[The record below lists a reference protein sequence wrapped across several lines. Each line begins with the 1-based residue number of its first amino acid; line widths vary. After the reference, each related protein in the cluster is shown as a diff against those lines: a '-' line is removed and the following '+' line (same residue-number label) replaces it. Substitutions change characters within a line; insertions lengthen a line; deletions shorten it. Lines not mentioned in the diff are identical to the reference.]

1 MNGQETETLP
11 EPPAIHWR
19 DSVDLALRHAEVATK
34 LVQFF
39 LLASIAVGG
48 WMVASDDLRAA
59 DRFSTNRIVFAVI
72 YTMLAVPIWFALLD
86 LQKRINACYAAAR
99 KSVPEVSRALANDFR
114 TQLVTIGFPVFVIV
128 IDLIILAVR

>member
-1 MNGQETETLP
+1 MP
-11 EPPAIHWR
+11 EKAGFHWR
-19 DSVDLALRHAEVATK
+19 DAVDMALRHAEVATK

-59 DRFSTNRIVFAVI
+59 ERFSTNRIVFAVI
-72 YTMLAVPIWFALLD
+72 YTMLAMPVWFALLD

-99 KSVPEVSRALANDFR
+99 QSVPAVSRDLANDFR
-114 TQLVTIGFPVFVIV
+114 PQLVTIGFPVFVIV
-128 IDLIILAVR
+128 IDLIILAIR